1 LEIGSHYSGSF
12 VAGHRRRLNEGRT
25 ASAEACDRARQV
37 GIILHP
43 HETWVRPHTRGIPE
57 GIEMRFLWHAPTE
70 LFKRREDKST
80 LSQGRG
86 LAAPFST
93 QTATANP
100 PVY

>member
-43 HETWVRPHTRGIPE
+43 HETWVRPHTRGIPD
-57 GIEMRFLWHAPTE
+57 GIQMRFLWHAPTE
-70 LFKRREDKST
+70 LFKRREDKSM

-93 QTATANP
+93 QTATGNP
-100 PVY
+100 PV